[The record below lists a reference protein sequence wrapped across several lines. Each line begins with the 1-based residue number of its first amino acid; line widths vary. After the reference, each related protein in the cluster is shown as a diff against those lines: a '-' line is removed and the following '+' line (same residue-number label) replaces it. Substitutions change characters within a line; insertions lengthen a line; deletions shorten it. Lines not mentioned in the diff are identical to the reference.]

1 MRYFIGC
8 SISAHARKAD
18 RKNSGESVSRMT
30 IEHGLTEQFTLDLDS
45 LRSEVPSQLT

>member
-8 SISAHARKAD
+8 SISEHARKVD

-30 IEHGLTEQFTLDLDS
+30 IEHGLTEPFTLDLVS
-45 LRSEVPSQLT
+45 LGSEVPTQLT